1 MTRFC
6 GWIAFGLF
14 FFSMKVMALPFAY
27 QSDTIYHI
35 QGQFNGQML
44 KQYLNLSPEL
54 DGWYDQNTHRIHLTP
69 VVKGGTTYYK
79 IASEFGHYFSAP
91 DRAGDP
97 LALDAS
103 DEDRQLWE
111 FVPHQTDDGG
121 DFGFYYIRNK
131 ATGEYL
137 YDNIDPAKELNL
149 RQPNRGLDRDQNQSY
164 PTTIAATRP
173 PKNDRRYLW
182 RIDPTETEIPD
193 AALSLPQSGWT
204 PQADKIAVLGLAD
217 APGTPPS
224 YTIVDSEGKTL
235 YSGQA
240 LAWGKYWSNH
250 TYYILNLN
258 IPELE
263 KEGDY
268 KVRCNGLEAD
278 VYIRKEAM
286 VHPFRQKN
294 TDRFDLQ
301 EIFDPDFGFVTQW
314 GRLTSWWPRAY
325 DWLKSLK
332 HWDWELTPENSTHNL
347 NTFPHWMW
355 RDIGDDND
363 NGDTY
368 ENLADEAT
376 REEAA
381 SCLKGGWDDTDTF
394 AHNYAV
400 DGQTLDE
407 LARLYRHTDAS
418 ALHEKIYR
426 EILYGVYP
434 ILDRQEDDGAW
445 RMGYMDQ
452 QHWSGTTAALA
463 MGLAA
468 VLPIVEERNTT
479 LAGRIDDALKKSWRY
494 MQEKI
499 DDPESWP
506 VPDVGLMHDGSR
518 LKSYVGNQ
526 RTMWRE
532 SYLMLAVN
540 LYLATREAEYKA
552 AAEKE
557 ILAGRFAYN
566 GWMSKDTTHPFAGQY
581 STNAIYALMAML
593 RFYDEASI
601 TAKAHIKKLAR
612 DFYAEHVV
620 ADTLLGGPFGNYSK
634 RRVASPDGV
643 DAWRVWEYMA
653 AATQLYAHFGEEFGR
668 GLQLAQRALDW
679 YWGANPYAASLMQ
692 GVGTRFINYGWSSP
706 HTLGR
711 HMGLSAATVD
721 GIPHAKGTDGGWAMS
736 EVTVPSSIAVWNAA
750 VLMQQYADHDWIR
763 VYPKKS
769 YRGAYG
775 QLAAGR
781 YTRKMLQA
789 YGIDGFASIK
799 VPKGYTLRLY
809 PEDDFEGNATVVR
822 RDRAELSGTYRSV
835 EISYLPNAG
844 EVVSVPEGT
853 EITQKGE
860 ASQSTT
866 LYNDDA
872 YAAVK
877 GIDTDT
883 DTFTHTDLTTRG
895 NYWRLRLDANYVIGK
910 IEIVNRQNYGSR
922 LDGCVVKVLDEN
934 GTALYRRKI
943 QNAADGGTISLDLP
957 EGTVGRYVKIG
968 LEGDEKNGY
977 GDYVVSFA
985 ELRLYAGKALIEDRD
1000 GDGVSDD
1007 DDAFPDDPA
1016 EWADHD
1022 RDGIGDNADSD
1033 DDNDGISD
1041 EKEEQYGFDPLDPED
1056 ADEDYDGDGVSN
1068 REEIIA
1074 GSDPTDPR
1082 DTRRVPRFPVA
1093 IYLLM

>member
-1 MTRFC
+1 MYR
-6 GWIAFGLF
+6 WIVFLLF
-14 FFSMKVMALPFAY
+14 LSTSATAISFVYKP
-27 QSDTIYHI
+27 DTIYHI

-44 KQYLNLSPEL
+44 KQYQGYSPEL
-54 DGWYDQNTHRIHLTP
+54 DGWYNQNTHQIHITP
-69 VVKGGTTYYK
+69 IVKEGKTYYK
-79 IASEFGHYFSAP
+79 IASAFGHHFSAP

-97 LALDAS
+97 LALDAKQ
-103 DEDRQLWE
+103 EDRQLWE
-111 FVPHQTDDGG
+111 FIPHKTADGR

-149 RQPNRGLDRDQNQSY
+149 RQPDRGFDKDKNQSY
-164 PTTIAATRP
+164 PTTVSAANP
-173 PKNDRRYLW
+173 PENDRRYLW
-182 RIDPTETEIPD
+182 RIDPTETEVPD
-193 AALSLPQSGWT
+193 AALSVPQSGWT
-204 PQADKIAVLGLAD
+204 PRADKIAVLGLAD
-217 APGTPPS
+217 APSTPPS
-224 YTIVDSEGKTL
+224 YTIVDSDGKTL

-240 LAWGKYWSNH
+240 VAWGKYWSGH

-268 KVRCNGLEAD
+268 QVRCSGLEAD
-278 VYIRKEAM
+278 IYIRKEAI
-286 VHPFRQKN
+286 VHPLRQKN
-294 TDRFDLQ
+294 TERFDLK

-314 GRLTSWWPRAY
+314 GRLTNWWPRAY

-332 HWDWELTPENSTHNL
+332 HWDWHLSSDDSTRNL

-368 ENLADEAT
+368 ENLSEAASYQ
-376 REEAA
+376 EAA

-407 LARLYRHTDAS
+407 LARLYRNTREV
-418 ALHEKIYR
+418 ALHDKIYR
-426 EILYGVYP
+426 EMLYGIHP
-434 ILDRQEDDGAW
+434 ILDRQESSGAW

-468 VLPIVEERNTT
+468 ALPVVQERNAT
-479 LAGRIDDALKKSWRY
+479 LAAKITDALTRAWRY
-494 MQEKI
+494 IQDKK
-499 DDPESWP
+499 DVPESWP

-540 LYLATREAEYKA
+540 LYLATREAKYKEA
-552 AAEKE
+552 VEKE

-566 GWMSKDTTHPFAGQY
+566 GWMSKDTSNPFAGQY

-593 RFYDEASI
+593 RYYDDASI

-612 DFYAEHVV
+612 DFYSSSVV

-634 RRVASPDGV
+634 RRIASPDGT
-643 DAWRVWEYMA
+643 DAWRVWEYMT

-711 HMGLSAATVD
+711 HMGLSAATVN
-721 GIPHAKGTDGGWAMS
+721 GVPHAKGTDGGWAMS

-750 VLMQQYADHDWIR
+750 VLMQKYADHDWIR
-763 VYPKKS
+763 VYPEKN

-775 QLAAGR
+775 QLTAGR
-781 YTRKMLQA
+781 YTYKTLQA
-789 YGIDGFASIK
+789 YGIDKFASIK
-799 VPKGYTLRLY
+799 VPRGYTLTLY
-809 PEDDFEGNATVVR
+809 RNDNFEGDTTVISH
-822 RDRAELSGTYRSV
+822 DIADLSGTFRSA

-844 EVVSVPEGT
+844 TVVSVPEGT
-853 EITQKGE
+853 EIGQRGE

-866 LYNDDA
+866 LYNDDT
-872 YAAVK
+872 YAAAK
-877 GIDTDT
+877 GIDGDRA
-883 DTFTHTDLTTRG
+883 TFSHTDLTTRG
-895 NYWRLRLDANYVIGK
+895 NYWQLRLDASYSLGR

-922 LDGCVVKVLDEN
+922 LNGCVVKVLDEN
-934 GTALYRRKI
+934 GTVLYRRKI
-943 QNAADGGTISLDLP
+943 QNAADGAILTFNLP
-957 EGTVGRYVKIG
+957 EGTVGRYIKIG

-977 GDYVVSFA
+977 GDYVVSLA
-985 ELRLYAGKALIEDRD
+985 DVRIYTGKPQRMAL
-1000 GDGVSDD
+1000 S
-1007 DDAFPDDPA
+1007 
-1016 EWADHD
+1016 
-1022 RDGIGDNADSD
+1022 
-1033 DDNDGISD
+1033 
-1041 EKEEQYGFDPLDPED
+1041 
-1056 ADEDYDGDGVSN
+1056 
-1068 REEIIA
+1068 
-1074 GSDPTDPR
+1074 
-1082 DTRRVPRFPVA
+1082 A
-1093 IYLLM
+1093 ILYLLLR